1 MSQAPLLQDFV
12 AEMQKGVARSNRY
25 FVVMPNRNNSSS
37 YTSGNKLLGL
47 YCENTQIPGSTIL
60 TSPSKIFGE
69 TREVPYER
77 SYEPINMSFYV
88 DSDFKVKEYFDDWHN
103 SIFDPYTRAGNY
115 YEEYVSNIELWV
127 HNVEDKRTYA
137 LTLFECYPKA
147 ISPIQLDYG
156 SKELMKLQ
164 VTMQYKYWRAV
175 AGEAAASESALANID
190 NPPVLADGDVFA
202 ALDMDN
208 ILGNLVTNYFQDSG
222 MSSYV
227 NQFNSFQDSFN
238 SFAKDPVGSYLGG
251 SLGGGF
257 SFG

>member
-25 FVVMPNRNNSSS
+25 FVVMPDADRMI
-37 YTSGNKLLGL
+37 GL
-47 YCENTQIPGSTIL
+47 FCENTQLPGSTIL
-60 TSPSKIFGE
+60 TTPSKIFGE
-69 TREVPYER
+69 SREVPYER
-77 SYEPINMSFYV
+77 SYEPITMSFYV
-88 DSDFKVKEYFDDWHN
+88 DSDFKVKEYFDNWHN

-115 YEEYVSNIELWV
+115 YEEYVKPIEIWV

-137 LTLFECYPKA
+137 LSLYECYPKSVSA
-147 ISPIQLDYG
+147 VSLDYG

-190 NPPVLADGDVFA
+190 NPPVLADGDTFA

-208 ILGNLVTNYFQDSG
+208 ILGDLVGNYFSDSG

-227 NQFNSFQDSFN
+227 NQFNSFQDSLN

-251 SLGGGF
+251 SFGGF

>member
-12 AEMQKGVARSNRY
+12 AQMQKGVARSNRY
-25 FVVMPNRNNSSS
+25 FVVMPNRNNTSGGD
-37 YTSGNKLLGL
+37 TSGNRLLGL

-60 TSPSKIFGE
+60 STPSKIFGE
-69 TREVPYER
+69 PREMPYER

-88 DSDFKVKEYFDDWHN
+88 DSDFQVKDYFDSWHE

-175 AGEAAASESALANID
+175 AGEAAASESALANLD
-190 NPPVLADGDVFA
+190 NPPVLAEGDTFA
-202 ALDMDN
+202 ALDMSN
-208 ILGNLVTNYFQDSG
+208 ILGNYFSNSG
-222 MSSYV
+222 LSGYV
-227 NQFNSFQDSFN
+227 NQFNSFQDSLN
-238 SFAKDPVGSYLGG
+238 SFASDPVGSYLGG
-251 SLGGGF
+251 SLGRGF